1 MKYFRF
7 WLRKGQVRQFLWIL
21 GGAWRPLLLL
31 EYKKNEMDWCRE
43 ILRGSGRTFGLC
55 HLKCHQRVCLPGDG
69 EQRLPWQTDCDLVR
83 RLRLWRW
90 DQLEVDRL
98 QSLST
103 LILGAKRTKQPEC
116 WRMYATSVVLE
127 AFPYQSQ
134 VERLVLP
141 QTDAISVHEEDLR
154 SRDQQPFGQSNPN
167 AIRWTNAG
175 GLEG

>member
-1 MKYFRF
+1 MGVAKLFYILNVIKIKITFMKHFRF
-7 WLRKGQVRQFLWIL
+7 WLRKGQMRQFLWIL

-69 EQRLPWQTDCDLVR
+69 EQRFPWQTDCDLGW
-83 RLRLWRW
+83 RLRLWWW

-103 LILGAKRTKQPEC
+103 PILGGGRTKQPEY
-116 WRMYATSVVLE
+116 WRMYAPSVGLGRARGGVTS
-127 AFPYQSQ
+127 
-134 VERLVLP
+134 
-141 QTDAISVHEEDLR
+141 
-154 SRDQQPFGQSNPN
+154 
-167 AIRWTNAG
+167 
-175 GLEG
+175 